1 MQVNAGSMLY
11 VCMYVYA
18 VAQSSAWCMPLALC
32 HCTHHTN
39 DISPNIMSYVLIL
52 HFMQNLWEYVEGML
66 TNLGSMPLEKL
77 HSMLLMFA
85 VSDES
90 AGDVSV
96 DDLKR
101 LMEAK
106 IIAGK
111 VTYSSG
117 LYSLPD

>member
-1 MQVNAGSMLY
+1 
-11 VCMYVYA
+11 
-18 VAQSSAWCMPLALC
+18 
-32 HCTHHTN
+32 
-39 DISPNIMSYVLIL
+39 
-52 HFMQNLWEYVEGML
+52 MQNLWEYVEGML

-106 IIAGK
+106 TIAGK